1 MSPSSREGRMP
12 SKKSLFSRFMSYY
25 KPYRGLFFLDMLV
38 AAAASVLSILA
49 PYFVRRVLA
58 LLDTPSSEM
67 VVFYLSLVL
76 VLYIMDAVCTFVR
89 IKWGHYLGV
98 WIENDMRRDLFHH
111 LQKLSFSYFDKNK
124 TGDIMSRISND
135 LFNIAE
141 VAHHCPED
149 LVISLITIIGAYI
162 LMFIMCP
169 PLAAVS
175 IIPLPIM
182 AVYGIVFNKRL
193 KRTNKAIRKRIAQI
207 NVTAENSIQGI
218 REVKAYSR
226 EEMQEDKFKESN
238 TSLKE
243 SREDLYK
250 EMAHYQSGISFMRQ
264 LYYFITV
271 AGGIVLIKRGT
282 VTVADLVTFVLYVSV
297 VIPPI
302 DRLINFTEQF
312 TQGVSSF
319 ERFTEIMD
327 VDPSIN
333 DKSDARPL
341 EVTNG
346 DISFRDVSFQYDG
359 EDGLVLDNLS
369 LDIKGGTRVALV
381 GESGAGKSTIVSLLA
396 RFYEKNSGSITI
408 DGQEVSDVTQR
419 SLHSN
424 IGFVQQDVFLFDAS
438 IRDNIAYGK
447 SGATDD
453 EIWLAL
459 EKADLASFVSSLPD
473 GLDTEVGERGT
484 RLSGGQ
490 KQRLS
495 IARVFLKNPP
505 ILVFDEATSSLD
517 TESETAISKA
527 FNELAKGRTS
537 IIIAHRLST
546 VIDSDEIFVI
556 NRGKVE
562 EKGSHEELI
571 NKKGLY
577 YKLYSLK

>member
-1 MSPSSREGRMP
+1 MS
-12 SKKSLFSRFMSYY
+12 SKNSLFRRFMSYY
-25 KPYRGLFFLDMLV
+25 KGYKGWFILDLAV
-38 AAAASVLSILA
+38 ASLSSLLSILA
-49 PYFVRRVLA
+49 PFFVRKVLS
-58 LLDTPSSEM
+58 LIGTKGENVSSLI
-67 VVFYLSLVL
+67 VFYLSLVL
-76 VLYIMDAVCTFVR
+76 SIYILDYVCTFIR

-98 WIENDMRRDLFHH
+98 WIENDMRTDLFHH

-149 LVISLITIIGAYI
+149 FLISLITIIGAYV
-162 LMFIMCP
+162 LMFILCT
-169 PLAAVS
+169 PLALIS

-193 KRTNKAIRKRIAQI
+193 KRTNKVIRKRIAEI

-218 REVKAYSR
+218 REVKSYSR
-226 EEMQEDKFKESN
+226 EDMQEEKFKESN
-238 TSLKE
+238 VSLKK

-264 LYYFITV
+264 LYYFVTIS
-271 AGGIVLIKRGT
+271 GGIVLIMKGI
-282 VTVADLVTFVLYVSV
+282 VNEADLVAFVLYVSV

-327 VDPSIN
+327 VNPSIN
-333 DKSDARPL
+333 DKPDAKKL
-341 EVTNG
+341 IVTKG
-346 DISFRDVSFQYDG
+346 DISFKDVSFHYAEE
-359 EDGLVLDNLS
+359 EDGVLEHFS
-369 LDIKGGTRVALV
+369 MDIKGGSRVALV
-381 GESGAGKSTIVSLLA
+381 GESGAGKSTAVSLLA
-396 RFYEKNSGSITI
+396 RFYEKDSGSITI
-408 DGQEVSDVTQR
+408 DNQEVDEVTQR
-419 SLHSN
+419 SLRAN

-438 IRDNIAYGK
+438 IRDNLSYGK
-447 SGATDD
+447 PGAVD
-453 EIWLAL
+453 EEIIDAL
-459 EKADLASFVSSLPD
+459 EKANLLDFVMSLPS
-473 GLDTEVGERGT
+473 GLDTQVGERGT

-505 ILVFDEATSSLD
+505 ILIFDEATSSLD
-517 TESETAISKA
+517 TESETLIQDA
-527 FNELAKGRTS
+527 FNKLSKGRTS
-537 IIIAHRLST
+537 IVIAHRLST
-546 VIDSDEIFVI
+546 IIDSDEIFVVNKGRI
-556 NRGKVE
+556 E
-562 EKGSHEELI
+562 EKGTHDELLD
-571 NKKGLY
+571 KKGLY